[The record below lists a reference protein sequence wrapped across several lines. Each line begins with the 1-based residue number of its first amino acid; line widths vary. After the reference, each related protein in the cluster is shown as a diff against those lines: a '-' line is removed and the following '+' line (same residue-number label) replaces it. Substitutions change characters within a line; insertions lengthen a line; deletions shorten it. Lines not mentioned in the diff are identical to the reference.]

1 MQYNSMRKTHMKAF
15 CGIFALG
22 TTNFIHIYNKLALI
36 KLENN
41 ILFILFISKKIVF
54 VKYVSGNHV

>member
-1 MQYNSMRKTHMKAF
+1 MRKTHMKAF

-41 ILFILFISKKIVF
+41 ISKKIVF